1 MFPAFQTSTWSAGL
15 SRIGPTRFNTARLDQ
30 LRPPRLVG
38 PRADGQQRRVVARSG
53 STVACGRSRARS
65 PANGSESIRF
75 LQKRG
80 LEFFESCGLLGHCM
94 IKMIEAHVG
103 MLAASDCVV
112 QREQFFFPAQQR
124 SS

>member
-30 LRPPRLVG
+30 LRQPRLVG
-38 PRADGQQRRVVARSG
+38 PRADGQQPRVVARSG

-80 LEFFESCGLLGHCM
+80 LEFFESRPPRTLYDQDDRS
-94 IKMIEAHVG
+94 ARR
-103 MLAASDCVV
+103 MLAWPNARVGS
-112 QREQFFFPAQQR
+112 QFFVPAQQ
-124 SS
+124 